1 VNGPEDGVSR
11 STTHRRWT
19 TDLGLFAVHLRLP
32 FQLMLAPIFL
42 LGAFSAG
49 HRASAAWILPFL
61 AVHVGLYGGATAYN
75 SYYDQDRGPISFL
88 KRPRPASAVVRDLA
102 LVLQG
107 AALLAL
113 LAVGPQAFTVGLA
126 MAVMGVAYSHPRF
139 RWKASTWGGLAAV
152 ALGQGAGAVYL
163 GCFATASPP
172 HPVPV
177 LIQAAFGSGFGA
189 GLIRAAIPPGLHTHW
204 TALGAA
210 FITAGLF
217 PVTQVYQIDED
228 RARGDLTLPVRFGW
242 RRSFLFAF
250 LSVTAGMLALAS
262 GLRVRI
268 SQAWS
273 FLFLACPI
281 ALALALFLWG
291 RRFERQSR
299 EQNHDWAMTVGML
312 ASSCFW
318 VFLAVNLW

>member
-1 VNGPEDGVSR
+1 VSHW
-11 STTHRRWT
+11 TTHRGWT

-61 AVHVGLYGGATAYN
+61 AVHVGLYGGATAFN

-88 KRPRPASAVVRDLA
+88 KRPRPASVAVRDLA
-102 LVLQG
+102 LLLQG

-113 LAVGPQAFTVGLA
+113 LLAAGTEAFTIGLA
-126 MAVMGVAYSHPRF
+126 MAVMGVAYSHPRL

-163 GCFATASPP
+163 GCFATAPP
-172 HPVPV
+172 LHHAPG
-177 LIQAAFGSGFGA
+177 LIQAAFASGPGA
-189 GLIRAAIPPGLHTHW
+189 GLARALPPGLYTHW

-210 FITAGLF
+210 FVTAGLF
-217 PVTQVYQIDED
+217 PVTQVYQIEED

-250 LSVTAGMLALAS
+250 VFVAVGMLALAS
-262 GLRVRI
+262 GLRLRI
-268 SQAWS
+268 SRGWWS
-273 FLFLACPI
+273 LLLACPVAF
-281 ALALALFLWG
+281 ALALVLWG
-291 RRFERQSR
+291 RRFERHSR
-299 EQNHDWAMTVGML
+299 EQNHDWAMTVGSL

-318 VFLAVNLW
+318 VFLAVHLW